1 MDEGIRSRIVVG
13 EIIKEIKK
21 PNARKIIYKNRDQ
34 FAPRSIKIPDTMAIN
49 IPTYDMRNCAEM
61 GMGLLAISSCA
72 IGLLVAMALVSK
84 DSPLVTSRIQ
94 AITATD
100 QSRFLL
106 SGYLAPNGSGSAACR
121 CFWRWVGWNRRVRH
135 SMRHRPSCSGGVL
148 GPATQTSPRPRL
160 PIRKYPAT

>member
-61 GMGLLAISSCA
+61 GMGLLAINSSTR
-72 IGLLVAMALVSK
+72 GLLLDVRVVI
-84 DSPLVTSRIQ
+84 SPKTPVTIINQETNVMDLGRLFIFMHYS
-94 AITATD
+94 
-100 QSRFLL
+100 
-106 SGYLAPNGSGSAACR
+106 YL
-121 CFWRWVGWNRRVRH
+121 
-135 SMRHRPSCSGGVL
+135 
-148 GPATQTSPRPRL
+148 
-160 PIRKYPAT
+160 